1 MGVKADLRVI
11 LGLDKAG
18 FDKSLASATASVN
31 RFSRQTAAA
40 KKNIGG
46 MLGGAGLGSLAKFGG
61 YAAAFTALGK
71 AFGDCAANG
80 RALETSMAHLQS
92 LTGLS
97 SDVMGRV
104 KQMATD
110 TGMAMGIASSQIVDS
125 YGVIGSKMP
134 ELLKSP
140 EALDDIAR
148 SAATLAKAGVM
159 PLEASIESLTG
170 IMNQMGASADQ
181 ADTYINVLAAGSK
194 NGAGNI
200 EYLATAFTKAG
211 SAIRNAGLS
220 VQEGTAMIEAL
231 AKRMPDAAEAGTA
244 LRNVLLVLGTTAGD
258 ELNPKVV
265 GLEKALENLHAR
277 MGDTNEMVKL
287 FGKRNY
293 NAAAILA
300 DSTEQVK
307 NLTEAV
313 TGTSEAHLQAEVN
326 GKTLDAQLN
335 RLSASW
341 ETLTAAI
348 GESNGFLQSFISLIN
363 QALQGWAQ
371 WMRDTK
377 ETRIAD
383 QGSAAKKN
391 ARQTADQRVDYW
403 SKVTDTNGKRKFNEK
418 QARQRAVTELKGD
431 VAYYQKEADRL
442 QRQINTLNNTHVAG
456 WEKNVEKLSEQ
467 LAKQNNTIA
476 ALNGEIDR
484 LSNPD
489 KAAPVAPTVPTG
501 GGGGKAGKKGGGGRS
516 SKSGPSYIAGSLKD
530 YEAQLSKLN
539 AALQGNVDVT
549 QLSEEQ
555 LAEYGKQFTDLYTKI
570 NAAKD
575 VLKQFEVST
584 AQLGKTESSAS
595 IGKLGDRFG
604 TKPSLPGAGKLSG
617 VKIPASPNM
626 ELIRSQVNL
635 NSELERTRELYEGIG
650 TAMGDMGNLTMQ
662 TFAGIE
668 NVISVFKS
676 EVGDTKGKI
685 SAMGAALSSAG
696 QAVGTIGAAMEDKG
710 LQIGGLIA
718 QTIGNLAL
726 SFALA
731 MKEAGGKL
739 GPVGWAAFGIAGLA
753 QLMAMIAQIKSLNSG
768 YASGGIIQ
776 GNSYHGDQMYV
787 RANAGEMI
795 LTQGQQSRLFRML
808 DGGVGPNAGGQVE
821 FVINGS
827 QLKGVLNNFNR
838 KTRKLS

>member
-140 EALDDIAR
+140 EALDAIAR

-170 IMNQMGASADQ
+170 IMNQMGASAEE
-181 ADTYINVLAAGSK
+181 AEIYINVLAAGSK

-200 EYLATAFTKAG
+200 EYLATAFTKSG

-220 VQEGTAMIEAL
+220 VQEGTALIEAL

-258 ELNPKVV
+258 DLNPKVV
-265 GLEKALENLHAR
+265 GLDKALENLHAR

-307 NLTEAV
+307 DLTEAV

-335 RLSASW
+335 RLSSSW
-341 ETLTAAI
+341 TTLTAAI
-348 GESNGFLQSFISLIN
+348 GESNGFLQSFIGLIN
-363 QALQGWAQ
+363 DALQGLALFMRNSAEARIGDHATKANSRIQ
-371 WMRDTK
+371 QLADDRYNYYRNDRDTK
-377 ETRIAD
+377 GNLRYNDA
-383 QGSAAKKN
+383 
-391 ARQTADQRVDYW
+391 
-403 SKVTDTNGKRKFNEK
+403 
-418 QARQRAVTELKGD
+418 QARQQAINELRAQALEEKKSADKVAATMRVMEKNHATGTIRYRDLKDQLGKYNNNIRAYNAQIKRLKGEAVSSAAMPD
-431 VAYYQKEADRL
+431 V
-442 QRQINTLNNTHVAG
+442 TT
-456 WEKNVEKLSEQ
+456 
-467 LAKQNNTIA
+467 
-476 ALNGEIDR
+476 
-484 LSNPD
+484 
-489 KAAPVAPTVPTG
+489 PTG
-501 GGGGKAGKKGGGGRS
+501 GTPKKTGKKGGAGRS
-516 SKSGPSYIAGSLKD
+516 SNTPSYTAGSLKD

-539 AALQGNVDVT
+539 ATLQGNVDVT

-555 LAEYGKQFTDLYTKI
+555 LAAYGEQFADLYRKI
-570 NAAKD
+570 DAAKEA
-575 VLKQFEVST
+575 LKQFENST
-584 AQLGKTESSAS
+584 ERLKKGTDSANLGKF
-595 IGKLGDRFG
+595 GDLFG
-604 TKPSLPGAGKLSG
+604 NKPTTTNKLSG
-617 VKIPASPNM
+617 VNIPDSPNAK
-626 ELIRSQVNL
+626 LIKEQMYL
-635 NSELERTRELYEGIG
+635 NQEIERTSELYEGIG
-650 TAMGDMGNLTMQ
+650 TAMGDMGKLTMQ
-662 TFAGIE
+662 TFANIM
-668 NVISVFKS
+668 NTISVFKS
-676 EVGDTKGKI
+676 DVGDTKAQIG
-685 SAMGAALSSAG
+685 AMGAALSSAG
-696 QAVGTIGAAMEDKG
+696 QAVSAIGSAMEDKG
-710 LQIGGLIA
+710 MQIGGLIA

-731 MKEAGGKL
+731 MKQAGQL
-739 GPVGWAAFGIAGLA
+739 SPIGWAAFGIAGLA
-753 QLMAMIAQIKSLNSG
+753 QLIAMVAQIKSLTSG

-795 LTQGQQSRLFRML
+795 LTQGQQSRLFRFL
-808 DGGVGPNAGGQVE
+808 DGGAAINAGGQVE
-821 FVINGS
+821 FVLQGS
-827 QLKGVLNNFNR
+827 QLKGVLNNYNR

>member
-1 MGVKADLRVI
+1 MSVKADLRVI
-11 LGLDKAG
+11 LGIDKAG
-18 FDKSLASATASVN
+18 FDRSLASATASVN
-31 RFSRQTAAA
+31 RFSRQTAMA

-46 MLGGAGLGSLAKFGG
+46 MLGGAGLGGVMKFGS
-61 YAAAFTALGK
+61 YAAAFAAVGK
-71 AFGDCAANG
+71 AMGDIVANG

-97 SDVMGRV
+97 SEVMGSV

-110 TGMAMGIASSQIVDS
+110 TAMAMGISSSQIVDA

-140 EALDDIAR
+140 EALDAVAK

-170 IMNQMGASADQ
+170 IMNQMGASAED
-181 ADTYINVLAAGSK
+181 AETYINVLAAGSK

-200 EYLATAFTKAG
+200 EYLATAFTKCG

-220 VQEGTAMIEAL
+220 VQQGTALIEAL

-244 LRNVLLVLGTTAGD
+244 LRNVLLVMGTTAGD
-258 ELNPKVV
+258 DLNPKIV
-265 GLEKALENLHAR
+265 GLDKAMENLHAR
-277 MGDTNEMVKL
+277 IGDTNEMVKL

-293 NAAAILA
+293 NAAAIIA

-307 NLTEAV
+307 ALTDAV
-313 TGTSEAHLQAEVN
+313 TDTNEAHIQAEVN

-335 RLSASW
+335 RMSASW

-348 GESNGFLQSFISLIN
+348 GESCGWLASFIKLIN
-363 QALQGWAQ
+363 EALDGAAQ
-371 WMRDTK
+371 LMRYGFNGSDVRIDTNK
-377 ETRIAD
+377 QLTNNNVRET
-383 QGSAAKKN
+383 S
-391 ARQTADQRVDYW
+391 DYW
-403 SKVTDTNGKRKFNEK
+403 QNFWKGKGKTDAEARKKTIDELRQQRKIEKEEGDKLAARINQLRNTKVS
-418 QARQRAVTELKGD
+418 
-431 VAYYQKEADRL
+431 
-442 QRQINTLNNTHVAG
+442 G
-456 WEKNVEKLSEQ
+456 WEKSVDELKEQ
-467 LAKQNNTIA
+467 LAKRNNAIRAYNAELARLQNPEKGA
-476 ALNGEIDR
+476 
-484 LSNPD
+484 P
-489 KAAPVAPTVPTG
+489 APVAPTPTG
-501 GGGGKAGKKGGGGRS
+501 GGGKKTGKTGRS
-516 SKSGPSYIAGSLKD
+516 TKSGPSYVAGSLKD
-530 YEAQLSKLN
+530 YESQLSKLN

-555 LAEYGKQFTDLYTKI
+555 LAKYGAEFADLYQKI
-570 NAAKD
+570 NQAKNA
-575 VLKQFEVST
+575 LKQFENST
-584 AQLGKTESSAS
+584 AQLGKTVDSAS
-595 IGKLGDRFG
+595 RGKIKDLFTG
-604 TKPSLPGAGKLSG
+604 KKASLPGKANLG
-617 VKIPASPNM
+617 VNIPLSPNAR
-626 ELIRSQVNL
+626 LIQQQTSL
-635 NSELERTRELYEGIG
+635 NNEIERTRELYEGVG
-650 TAMGDMGNLTMQ
+650 TAMGDMGQLTMK
-662 TFAGIE
+662 TFGDIS
-668 NVISVFKS
+668 NIISVFKS

-685 SAMGAALSSAG
+685 GAMGTALSSAG
-696 QAVGTIGAAMEDKG
+696 QAVGAIGAAMEDKG

-731 MKEAGGKL
+731 MKEAGKL
-739 GPVGWAAFGIAGLA
+739 SPIGWAAFGVAGMA
-753 QLMAMIAQIKSLNSG
+753 QLIAMIAQIKSITSG

-808 DGGVGPNAGGQVE
+808 DGGVYNGGMGQVE

-827 QLKGVLNNFNR
+827 QLKGVLNNYSR
-838 KTRKLS
+838 KTGKLA

>member
-1 MGVKADLRVI
+1 MSVKADLRVI
-11 LGLDKAG
+11 LGIDKAG
-18 FDKSLASATASVN
+18 FDRSLASATASVN
-31 RFSRQTAAA
+31 RFSRQTAMA

-46 MLGGAGLGSLAKFGG
+46 MLGGAGLGGVMKFGS
-61 YAAAFTALGK
+61 YAAAFAAVGK
-71 AFGDCAANG
+71 AMGDIVANG

-97 SDVMGRV
+97 SEVMGSV

-110 TGMAMGIASSQIVDS
+110 TAMAMGISSSQIVDA

-140 EALDDIAR
+140 EALDAVAK

-170 IMNQMGASADQ
+170 IMNQMGASAED
-181 ADTYINVLAAGSK
+181 AETYINVLAAGSK

-200 EYLATAFTKAG
+200 EYLATAFTKCG

-220 VQEGTAMIEAL
+220 VQQGTALIEAL

-244 LRNVLLVLGTTAGD
+244 LRNVLLVMGTTAGD
-258 ELNPKVV
+258 DLNPKIV
-265 GLEKALENLHAR
+265 GLDKAMENLHAR
-277 MGDTNEMVKL
+277 IGDTNEMVKL

-307 NLTEAV
+307 ALTDAV
-313 TGTSEAHLQAEVN
+313 TDTNEAHIQAEVN

-335 RLSASW
+335 RMSSSW

-348 GESNGFLQSFISLIN
+348 GESCGWLASFIKLIN
-363 QALQGWAQ
+363 EALEGAAQ
-371 WMRDTK
+371 LMRYGFNGSDVRIDTNK
-377 ETRIAD
+377 QLTNNNVRET
-383 QGSAAKKN
+383 S
-391 ARQTADQRVDYW
+391 DYW
-403 SKVTDTNGKRKFNEK
+403 QNFWKGKGKTDAEARKKTIDELRQQRKIEKEEGDKLAARINQLRNTKVSGWEK
-418 QARQRAVTELKGD
+418 SVDELKG
-431 VAYYQKEADRL
+431 
-442 QRQINTLNNTHVAG
+442 
-456 WEKNVEKLSEQ
+456 Q
-467 LAKQNNTIA
+467 LAKRNNAIRAYNAELARLQNPEKGA
-476 ALNGEIDR
+476 
-484 LSNPD
+484 P
-489 KAAPVAPTVPTG
+489 APVAPTPTG
-501 GGGGKAGKKGGGGRS
+501 GGGKKTGKTGRS
-516 SKSGPSYIAGSLKD
+516 TKSGPSYVAGSLKD
-530 YEAQLSKLN
+530 YESQLNKLN

-555 LAEYGKQFTDLYTKI
+555 LAKYGAEFADLYQKI
-570 NAAKD
+570 NQAKNA
-575 VLKQFEVST
+575 LKQFENST
-584 AQLGKTESSAS
+584 AQLGKTVDSAS
-595 IGKLGDRFG
+595 RGKIKDLFTG
-604 TKPSLPGAGKLSG
+604 KKASLPGKTNLG
-617 VKIPASPNM
+617 VNIPLSPNAR
-626 ELIRSQVNL
+626 LIQQQTSL
-635 NSELERTRELYEGIG
+635 NNEIERTRELYEGVG
-650 TAMGDMGNLTMQ
+650 TAMGDMGQLTMK
-662 TFAGIE
+662 TFGDIS
-668 NVISVFKS
+668 NIISVFKS

-685 SAMGAALSSAG
+685 GAMGTALSSAG
-696 QAVGTIGAAMEDKG
+696 QAVGAIGAAMEDKG

-731 MKEAGGKL
+731 MKGAGQL
-739 GPVGWAAFGIAGLA
+739 GPIGWAAFGIAGMA
-753 QLMAMIAQIKSLNSG
+753 QLIAMIAQIKSLSSG
-768 YASGGIIQ
+768 YASGGIIP

-808 DGGVGPNAGGQVE
+808 DGGVYNGGMGQVE

-827 QLKGVLNNFNR
+827 QLKGVLNNYSR
-838 KTRKLS
+838 KTGKLA